1 MSGGRETFGFFPS
14 PRREVINDVPSSVVE
29 RVARDFRDSGA
40 EEVMVERQDDGS
52 YRVTATF
59 SG

>member
-1 MSGGRETFGFFPS
+1 MLGRSETFGFFPF
-14 PRREVINDVPSSVVE
+14 PRREVIIDVPSSEVE

-40 EEVMVERQDDGS
+40 EEVTVERQDDGN

-59 SG
+59 PG